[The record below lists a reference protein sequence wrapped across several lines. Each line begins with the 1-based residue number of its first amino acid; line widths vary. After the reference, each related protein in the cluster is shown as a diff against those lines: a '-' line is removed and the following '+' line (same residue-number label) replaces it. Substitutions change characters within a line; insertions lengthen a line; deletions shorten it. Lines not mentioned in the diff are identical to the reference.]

1 MFVRLTKGLFLL
13 DLAGGNGASSESSG
27 FRISPEPVF
36 QKADFIEA
44 DEAVQYFRGG
54 VLTSMSFD
62 SRLAFESVQ
71 AAESYL
77 LATPQGILNQSGQTV
92 TVGRITAAGTKQI
105 ETLTCLGTATLDGN
119 LNWSFVAADVGT
131 ITGAAAILNLDTPT
145 LYAAKLTTS
154 LNANA
159 TLQSRY
165 LITTSG
171 ADVIITKRQYE
182 ANDGTLAL
190 TTTNGSPN
198 PGVTGVTSANT
209 TSGIAPTVT
218 NSKTFSNVSLIL
230 SLAQQ
235 GVSIM
240 QNVSLLG
247 KYS

>member
-1 MFVRLTKGLFLL
+1 MFVRLTKGSFLL
-13 DLAGGNGASSESSG
+13 DLAGGNGASSETSG

-54 VLTSMSFD
+54 VLTGLSFD
-62 SRLAFESVQ
+62 SRLTFESVQ

-92 TVGRITAAGTKQI
+92 TIGKITATGTKQI

-131 ITGAAAILNLDTPT
+131 ITGSAAILNLDTPT
-145 LYAAKLTTS
+145 LYAPKLAAS
-154 LNANA
+154 MNANA

-165 LITTSG
+165 LITSSG
-171 ADVIITKRQYE
+171 ADVLMTKRQYE

-198 PGVTGVTSANT
+198 PGITGATSANT
-209 TSGIAPTVT
+209 TSGVAPTVT
-218 NSKTFSNVSLIL
+218 NTKTFSNASLIL

-235 GVSIM
+235 GVSVM
-240 QNVSLLG
+240 QNVNILG